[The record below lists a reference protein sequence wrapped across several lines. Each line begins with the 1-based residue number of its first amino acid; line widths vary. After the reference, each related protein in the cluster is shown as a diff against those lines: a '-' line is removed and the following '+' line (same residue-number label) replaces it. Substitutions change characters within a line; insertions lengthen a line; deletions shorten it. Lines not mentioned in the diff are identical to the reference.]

1 MEKNMITIIDG
12 VFSDIQ
18 MTQWKKNINR
28 STDNFVSG
36 VLDKEGEG
44 WYLVDAD
51 HDNQYMCYEILRLAG
66 RYFKTGHVAGYD
78 YWTHTS
84 TRPMQWH
91 YDKDE
96 TAYLKRGIKRYP
108 VCSTVFYLEVE
119 NLIGGKLCFETGIEV
134 VPKENRLVIFSEGLY
149 HGVDEFEGVR
159 TSININPWN
168 SHLYK

>member
-1 MEKNMITIIDG
+1 MITIIDG
-12 VFSDIQ
+12 VFSDLQ
-18 MTQWKKNINR
+18 MTEWKKNINR

-44 WYLVDAD
+44 WHLIDAN
-51 HDNQYMCYEILRLAG
+51 HKNQYMCYEVLR
-66 RYFKTGHVAGYD
+66 RTSKYFDTSDIIGYD

-96 TAYLKRGIKRYP
+96 RAYSKVKIKRYP
-108 VCSTVFYLEVE
+108 ICSTVFYLEVE
-119 NLIGGKLCFETGIEV
+119 NLVKGSLQFGNGIEI
-134 VPKENRLVIFSEGLY
+134 VPKENRLVIFSKGLY
-149 HGVDEFEGVR
+149 HGVEEFEGVR

-168 SHLYK
+168 TPLYK